1 MPDMPLEQ
9 QDRLGSPKSEAA
21 LANRQQ
27 RLDDFGEEGE
37 PPTGEPLELL
47 CEDHVGTYVIPFP
60 CQWVDRVWRNS
71 KSGQQIGAKV
81 VGWRRRK

>member
-1 MPDMPLEQ
+1 MDKK
-9 QDRLGSPKSEAA
+9 SPAA
-21 LANRQQ
+21 MENRQQ
-27 RLDDFGEEGE
+27 RLDDFAEEGE

-60 CQWVDRVWRNS
+60 CQWVDHVWHNC
-71 KSGQQIGAKV
+71 KSGQQIEAKV